1 MESPPVSHLITA
13 QHVKNFIIMFNTH
26 FPCFFTIIW
35 EWEKDDEYNDVW
47 TKNIIIINNKKKHPT
62 KDWHEA
68 KGERGQLY
76 E

>member
-35 EWEKDDEYNDVW
+35 EWEKDDEYNDV
-47 TKNIIIINNKKKHPT
+47 
-62 KDWHEA
+62 
-68 KGERGQLY
+68 
-76 E
+76 